1 MPTNTEE
8 ILSNWPVQMGEW
20 TEVRPDKPC
29 LFVAA
34 TWMKTYWLY
43 EIWELD
49 MSGTSKSLL
58 NNRGQWK
65 GIDVEQLNAD
75 KYMIIQK
82 LDDIGE

>member
-1 MPTNTEE
+1 MTTEE
-8 ILSNWPVQMGEW
+8 ILANWPVQMGEW

-34 TWMKTYWLY
+34 TWMKNYWLY

-65 GIDVEQLNAD
+65 GIEVEQLNAD